1 MVKSR
6 NLPAQRLARDTR
18 PLLDRILSAPK
29 IAQLIPRLQPDV
41 LHRVI
46 QNCGLEDSS
55 ELVALAT
62 PDQLARVFDL
72 DLWSAGQPGRDEQF
86 DADRFGVW
94 LDVLLE
100 CGAEVAARKLAGIDA
115 DLVVAGMSRHV
126 RVFDIAALSPTSSP
140 DGDEWEA
147 PSDDQGIATDIGG
160 YRVVARRADSWD
172 AIVAALIALD
182 AEHGA
187 FFHRVMRGCR
197 RLSDSGRELDGL
209 DDLLDDD
216 EQAMYEVASARERR
230 RDAQG
235 YVPPADARAFL
246 QMARHVPLG
255 KTTAP
260 PASPLARAYFHG
272 IQSSTADDAPI
283 ESMRSPDAPDA
294 EPAPEPATSGDE
306 LAALVGMLQEAGAL
320 PEPPR
325 ALLGEAPGATTR
337 LSHMQAHMRIVSERD
352 PLAWMTRQ
360 QELAYLAN
368 TIVAGCSIQARPF
381 SVQEASDAAVAVCN
395 LGLENWPLH
404 WLETPTARTV
414 RDAESST
421 RLPGRFL
428 VDHDLVTVFQVGWA
442 VLYDEACM
450 FAAQRLIAVLARLPC
465 EDREIRLGLGAL
477 RRELK
482 EHTESGTP
490 WLAREAFDVL
500 ATLDMPSWAAL
511 LGLIDECPVM
521 HAAIAASQKAAT
533 RAVSPSAFEF
543 ISENSQLVS
552 IHEFM
557 QSLPD
562 RLGRDSRSVCATA
575 VLRGSECHAT
585 GGFAEYAMPADC
597 DDACGSHVTRPVS
610 SE

>member
-1 MVKSR
+1 MVKAR
-6 NLPAQRLARDTR
+6 NLPARPPARDAR
-18 PLLDRILSAPK
+18 PLLDRILSTPS
-29 IAQLIPRLQPDV
+29 IAQLVPRLQPDV

-46 QNCGLEDSS
+46 KNCGLEDSG

-72 DLWSAGQPGRDEQF
+72 DLWSAGQPGRNEQF

-100 CGAEVAARKLAGIDA
+100 CGAEVAAQKLAGIEA
-115 DLVVAGMSRHV
+115 DLVIAGMSRHV
-126 RVFDIAALSPTSSP
+126 RVFDIATLPPTSSP

-147 PSDDQGIATDIGG
+147 TPRDDGIAAEIAG

-172 AIVAALIALD
+172 AIVATLIALD
-182 AEHGA
+182 AGHGA

-209 DDLLDDD
+209 DDLLDEDQ
-216 EQAMYEVASARERR
+216 QAMFDVAQGRERR

-235 YVPPADARAFL
+235 YVAPAEARVFL
-246 QMARHVPLG
+246 QMARRMPLG
-255 KTTAP
+255 KTAAP
-260 PASPLARAYFHG
+260 PVNPLARAYFHA
-272 IQSSTADDAPI
+272 IQSPSVDDAPVD
-283 ESMRSPDAPDA
+283 SARSPAAPDA
-294 EPAPEPATSGDE
+294 ETALDPATSGDA

-325 ALLGEAPGATTR
+325 ALLGDAPGTTTR
-337 LSHMQAHMRIVSERD
+337 LAQMQAHMRIMGELD
-352 PLAWMTRQ
+352 PLAWVTRQ

-381 SVQEASDAAVAVCN
+381 TVQEASDAVVAVCN

-404 WLETPTARTV
+404 WLAVPAGGNI
-414 RDAESST
+414 RDADAGT

-442 VLYDEACM
+442 VLYDKACM
-450 FAAQRLIAVLARLPC
+450 FAAQRLIAVLGRLPC
-465 EDREIRLGLGAL
+465 EDREIKLGLGAL

-482 EHTESGTP
+482 KHAEAGMP
-490 WLAREAFDVL
+490 WLAAEAFDVIEI
-500 ATLDMPSWAAL
+500 LDMPSWAAL
-511 LGLIDECPVM
+511 LGLIAECPVM
-521 HAAIAASQKAAT
+521 HAAIAASQNAAT

-543 ISENSQLVS
+543 ISENSQLESV
-552 IHEFM
+552 HEFM

-562 RLGRDSRSVCATA
+562 RL
-575 VLRGSECHAT
+575 RG
-585 GGFAEYAMPADC
+585 
-597 DDACGSHVTRPVS
+597 
-610 SE
+610 